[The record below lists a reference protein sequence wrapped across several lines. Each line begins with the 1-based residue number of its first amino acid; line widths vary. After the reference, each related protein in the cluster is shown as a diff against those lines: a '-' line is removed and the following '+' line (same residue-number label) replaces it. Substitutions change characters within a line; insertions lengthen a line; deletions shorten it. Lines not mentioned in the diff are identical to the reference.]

1 MTDLVVRQASD
12 QVSVRP
18 RVTGTICA
26 MTLPC
31 NSRLDRAPRLTPQT
45 PARSTMLALRRPVLL
60 LAIAALS
67 LGGCQN
73 RKVKVEIAASGDGAM
88 RTFATNDTSARALA
102 AAAEA
107 YGGTGERD
115 AELGRR
121 FSGTFAESAMP
132 SEIGNRGAIGRLDS
146 SLGSARAYYEQFAE
160 PREEWAAMRERV
172 EGGILWMQIFGR
184 FIEQRKLKTDAERAE
199 FSKWWN
205 GEATP
210 LVADAYLMYSGM
222 QAVAQ
227 SQRIGARLRGRDDQ
241 GPRTGDETFRISV
254 FQPLAI
260 LLAERGWL
268 EPAELAAIQMTGMK
282 GGASA
287 REREWL
293 GEKIITPAITRIV
306 ARFDP
311 SRKDMKLKDFAPLGL
326 EFLLWLKVS
335 REYRD
340 LVLASPAIPEV
351 TKAAVRKGGWDF
363 ELPPPFGFRLL
374 ERPKTTD
381 AEVVLDTG
389 AEPFFTNGVW
399 NAEAR
404 RVEFKGAFYET
415 KYRYAP
421 YTAPYYAFWSLPSQR
436 QESLFGAVIL
446 EGEALAQYCAWESAL
461 VEETKAGWLAALDA
475 LGGSQD
481 PAPALEIVLSLAKDH
496 PAPLALARWLSVK
509 AGRDIPEPF
518 LTPEERRKRQSDE
531 AAKAPDAGVAAAPAS
546 RDAA

>member
-1 MTDLVVRQASD
+1 MKLPRNPRQGTRTVPMA
-12 QVSVRP
+12 QGMRRAALFLSV
-18 RVTGTICA
+18 A
-26 MTLPC
+26 
-31 NSRLDRAPRLTPQT
+31 
-45 PARSTMLALRRPVLL
+45 
-60 LAIAALS
+60 AIA

-73 RKVKVEIAASGDGAM
+73 RKVKVEIAASGDGAT

-160 PREEWAAMRERV
+160 PREEWTAMRERV

-184 FIEQRKLKTDAERAE
+184 FIELRKLKTDAERAD
-199 FSKWWN
+199 FAKWWN
-205 GEATP
+205 DEATP

-227 SQRIGARLRGRDDQ
+227 SQRIGARLRGRDEE
-241 GPRTGDETFRISV
+241 GPRTDDETFRISV

-282 GGASA
+282 GGATA

-293 GEKIITPAITRIV
+293 SERIVTPAVTRIV

-340 LVLASPAIPEV
+340 LVLASPAISDAIKES
-351 TKAAVRKGGWDF
+351 VRKGAWDF

-374 ERPKTTD
+374 ERPQTTA
-381 AEVVLDTG
+381 AEVILDTG

-399 NAEAR
+399 NAETR

-446 EGEALAQYCAWESAL
+446 EGEALAQYCAWENAL
-461 VEETKAGWLAALDA
+461 ADDAKAGWLAALDA

-496 PAPLALARWLSVK
+496 PAPLALARWLAVK
-509 AGRDIPEPF
+509 AGREIPEPF
-518 LTPEERRKRQSDE
+518 LTPEERKKRREEGTRPAQGE
-531 AAKAPDAGVAAAPAS
+531 GVAAAVAS

>member
-1 MTDLVVRQASD
+1 MVPQTHLVARQASD
-12 QVSVRP
+12 RVSVQP

-26 MTLPC
+26 MTLPR
-31 NSRLDRAPRLTPQT
+31 NSRLDRAPQPSPQ
-45 PARSTMLALRRPVLL
+45 AIVRSTVFALRRPVFL
-60 LAIAALS
+60 LALALVALP
-67 LGGCQN
+67 LGACQN
-73 RKVKVEIAASGDGAM
+73 RKVKVEIAASGEGAV

-107 YGGTGERD
+107 YGGGGERD

-121 FSGTFAESAMP
+121 FSGIFAESAMP

-160 PREEWAAMRERV
+160 PREEWTAMRERV

-184 FIEQRKLKTDAERAE
+184 FIELRKLKTDEERAQ
-199 FSKWWN
+199 FSRWWN

-227 SQRIGARLRGRDDQ
+227 SQRIGARLRGRDDD
-241 GPRTGDETFRISV
+241 GPRTEDETFRISV

-268 EPAELAAIQMTGMK
+268 EPAELAAIQMTGIK

-293 GEKIITPAITRIV
+293 VEKIITPAVTRIV

-311 SRKDMKLKDFAPLGL
+311 SRTDMKLKDFAPLGL
-326 EFLLWLKVS
+326 EFLLWIKVS

-340 LVLASPAIPEV
+340 IILASPAIPEA
-351 TKAAVRKGGWDF
+351 TKEEVRKGAWDF

-399 NAEAR
+399 NAAAR
-404 RVEFKGAFYET
+404 RVEFKGAFYES

-421 YTAPYYAFWSLPSQR
+421 YTAPYYAFWTLPSQR
-436 QESLFGAVIL
+436 QESLFGGIIL
-446 EGEALAQYCAWESAL
+446 EGEALAQYCSWENAL
-461 VEETKAGWLAALDA
+461 TEETRTKWIAALDA
-475 LGGSQD
+475 LAATKD
-481 PAPALEIVLSLAKDH
+481 ATPALELVLAMAKDH
-496 PAPLALARWLSVK
+496 PAPLPLARWLSVQ
-509 AGRDIPEPF
+509 AGREIPEPF
-518 LTPEERRKRQSDE
+518 LTPEERKARGS
-531 AAKAPDAGVAAAPAS
+531 AKSTGVAAA